1 MDIGR
6 PGWSE
11 TWRVLAYTLA
21 IALGFIALG
30 RLQSAVISG
39 IASRELLGRA
49 GLVESTEGTAALL
62 REAAQIAANARAVS
76 ARLPAGHKLAAFRMG
91 YELGY
96 VSELTGS
103 VSRSNPELRAKV
115 QTLAD
120 AHIATSQAMARA
132 LGVQAEAALPVR
144 TLQEFGDLA
153 QRVDSDEDGAA
164 ARIER
169 QLSTQH
175 RHLYLLGAQLG
186 LEAARI
192 ETTGGQ
198 MSLPPAKSIMRHA
211 TLAGVAPALW
221 QPLARMPRDETPAQV
236 LARYRDALNALGAEL
251 ARAG

>member
-1 MDIGR
+1 MGIGR

-30 RLQSAVISG
+30 RLQLELLGGV
-39 IASRELLGRA
+39 ASHELLGRA
-49 GLVESTEGTAALL
+49 GVVENADDTAALL
-62 REAAQIAANARAVS
+62 RRAKQIAEDSRVAS
-76 ARLPAGHKLAAFRMG
+76 QRLPAGHRLATFRMG

-96 VSELTGS
+96 VSELIGS
-103 VSRSNPELRAKV
+103 VSRSNAELRAKV

-120 AHIATSQAMARA
+120 AHIGASQAMARA

-153 QRVDSDEDGAA
+153 QRIESDEGGAA

-169 QLSTQH
+169 QLSPLH

-186 LEAARI
+186 CEAARI
-192 ETTGGQ
+192 ETTGGR
-198 MSLPPAKSIMRHA
+198 MSLPPAKSIMQHA
-211 TLAGVAPALW
+211 TLAGIDATLW
-221 QPLARMPRDETPAQV
+221 QPLARMPGNETPAQV
-236 LARYRDALNALGAEL
+236 LARYRNALNALGMAL
-251 ARAG
+251 L